1 MEHYTMR
8 LSAGGGATPT
18 QQQQQLCSWAEAAP
32 DRRSRFWQMDMAAAQ
47 PARIEVIC
55 PLPRRPDRPPCPVD
69 PFGRAASRPSNGTLP
84 VYRTDS
90 ASDIL
95 DLILSKNDPDVDND
109 SNGQVGFF
117 SGSPPVRTNNPIV
130 NDPQFGR
137 NTPCFSPLGSPFS
150 KMLGGR
156 AEVGSPSCGASSS
169 PKVRIEGFACGNKET
184 HCAVTFA

>member
-8 LSAGGGATPT
+8 LGPAAAAAA
-18 QQQQQLCSWAEAAP
+18 QQLSWGGDPPLP
-32 DRRSRFWQMDMAAAQ
+32 DRRSRFWQMDYASQ
-47 PARIEVIC
+47 QQQRIEVIC
-55 PLPRRPDRPPCPVD
+55 PQPRRLSRPPFLMEPVT
-69 PFGRAASRPSNGTLP
+69 RASAKPNGTLQ
-84 VYRTDS
+84 VYRADS

-95 DLILSKNDPDVDND
+95 DLILSKNDPDVDTD
-109 SNGQVGFF
+109 PGSQVTFF
-117 SGSPPVRTNNPIV
+117 CGSPPVRTNNPVV

-137 NTPCFSPLGSPFS
+137 NTPSFSPLGSSPFS

-184 HCAVTFA
+184 QCAVTFA